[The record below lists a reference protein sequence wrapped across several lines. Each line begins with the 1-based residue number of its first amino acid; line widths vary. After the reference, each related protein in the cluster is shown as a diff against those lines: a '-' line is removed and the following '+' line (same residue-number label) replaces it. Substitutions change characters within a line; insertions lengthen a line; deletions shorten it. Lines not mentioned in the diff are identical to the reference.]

1 MKLIKESY
9 SKTLFFNESNLLKLV
24 HKVSKEGRGFDGK
37 FWFTFAPWVLFYP
50 PTLLSKDPFQNIYA
64 ILIQSLISEVPED
77 ENADNH
83 ILHGTTLFV
92 FSNEDGLN
100 EKDFMESILIEADN
114 KFAAR
119 FYTHLRELEIKLK
132 ELDPITALILQD
144 FDFGLLKLGSEYRP
158 LQNQNGDYKE
168 FFNV

>member
-1 MKLIKESY
+1 
-9 SKTLFFNESNLLKLV
+9 V

-100 EKDFMESILIEADN
+100 EKDFMESILI
-114 KFAAR
+114 
-119 FYTHLRELEIKLK
+119 THLRELEIKLK